1 MFALRH
7 PVVDDSFIL
16 ATQFC
21 IVLMIVGFLLQQ
33 PSPSSPI
40 LLLKKEWKPLNQN
53 SVQYALCKFHYCD
66 FSKLSKNIWLIRFYM
81 LFIFFT
87 AIILL
92 SNAILCAI
100 YFITAINLPNAIFW
114 LMRLFPSPSIDLL

>member
-1 MFALRH
+1 MET
-7 PVVDDSFIL
+7 I
-16 ATQFC
+16 
-21 IVLMIVGFLLQQ
+21 
-33 PSPSSPI
+33 
-40 LLLKKEWKPLNQN
+40 K
-53 SVQYALCKFHYCD
+53 
-66 FSKLSKNIWLIRFYM
+66 SKLSTVRLMQISLLRFFKTFQKY
-81 LFIFFT
+81 LAYTILYAIYFFT

>member
-40 LLLKKEWKPLNQN
+40 LLSKKEWKPLNQN

-66 FSKLSKNIWLIRFYM
+66 FSKLFQKYLAYTILYAIY
-81 LFIFFT
+81 FFT